1 MASFNEARRLGIGGS
16 DVAAI
21 MGLSPWKTPLNIY
34 FEKVRGDTVHDD
46 KNLVRGRQLE
56 KYILEDYADHNDVE
70 LDVSSPFVQS
80 TEFPFLIGNIDARV
94 KNKNV
99 LVEAK
104 SSKFRSFDWDGLP
117 IYYTTQVAHYAMITD
132 CDYVDIPVVFLQ
144 PWDYQCFRYN
154 RDLAF
159 EKKMK
164 DTCVQFWESNVLK
177 NIPPQPE
184 NPDDARSLFSIST
197 EKSQKATET
206 AKKAVEEIKKI
217 HFLQERLHKKENDL
231 KLAVM
236 MEMQDAQALLDDDIP
251 LVTWKTQT
259 SKRIDSARLK
269 KENPVIFSEFLKES
283 SSRVFRIKGE

>member
-21 MGLSPWKTPLNIY
+21 MGLSPWKTPLNVY
-34 FEKVRGDTVHDD
+34 FEKVRGDVTEEN
-46 KNLVRGRQLE
+46 KNLVRGRKLE

-70 LDVSSPFVQS
+70 LDMSSSFVQS
-80 TEFPFLIGNIDARV
+80 TEFPFLIGNIDAKV

-104 SSKFRSFDWDGLP
+104 SAGCHYSHWDGLP
-117 IYYTTQVAHYAMITD
+117 IYYRTQVAYYAMITD
-132 CDYVDIPVVFLQ
+132 CDYVDIPVVFDR
-144 PWDYQCFRYN
+144 WVYECFRYN

-159 EKKMK
+159 EKKIK

-177 NIPPQPE
+177 NTPPQPE
-184 NPDDARSLFSIST
+184 NLDDARSLFSIST

-217 HFLQERLHKKENDL
+217 HLLQDRLLKKEDDL
-231 KLAVM
+231 KLAIM
-236 MEMQDAQALLDDDIP
+236 TEMQDAQVLLDDDTP

-269 KENPVIFSEFLKES
+269 KDNPVMFNEFSKES